1 MTITGDFVNGLLVV
15 CCVSYLVLI
24 VEFLIM
30 SQAVLANLMIF
41 GFMITLSIV
50 IYSYIKNNRDKKTS
64 AINSS

>member
-1 MTITGDFVNGLLVV
+1 MTVTGDFANGLLVV

-24 VEFLIM
+24 TEFLIM
-30 SQAVLANLMIF
+30 SQTVLAALMIF

-64 AINSS
+64 SINSA